1 MPNELAFSD
10 KTALARNS
18 VPPLRITKRVK
29 DAIRAMV
36 VDKLRW
42 DDAAV
47 AVGLST
53 RAMRLALEKPHV
65 ITYLRKQL
73 DVSRGARQVANFHRL
88 CEIADADNN
97 MPAVNAIKALEQL
110 SDEQTNTKQTTSPG
124 VTIRIV
130 NVATQPQ
137 HEVVP
142 ERTYSVPTNEE
153 TQSDQC

>member
-18 VPPLRITKRVK
+18 VPQLRITKRVK

-36 VDKLRW
+36 VDKQRW

-97 MPAVNAIKALEQL
+97 MPAVNAIKALEMLEEQ
-110 SDEQTNTKQTTSPG
+110 QTNNKQTASPG

-130 NVATQPQ
+130 NVSATPAQ
-137 HEVVP
+137 HEQTTISANAD
-142 ERTYSVPTNEE
+142 ETPTSE
-153 TQSDQC
+153 Q

>member
-18 VPPLRITKRVK
+18 TPPLRITKRVK
-29 DAIRAMV
+29 DAINAMV
-36 VDKLRW
+36 IDKARW

-65 ITYLRKQL
+65 IAYLRKQL
-73 DVSRGARQVANFHRL
+73 DVSRGARQVSNFHRL

-97 MPAVNAIKALEQL
+97 MPAVQAIRALEQL
-110 SDEQTNTKQTTSPG
+110 KDEQTNNARG
-124 VTIRIV
+124 CVIIV
-130 NVATQPQ
+130 
-137 HEVVP
+137 
-142 ERTYSVPTNEE
+142 S
-153 TQSDQC
+153 SDRQLH